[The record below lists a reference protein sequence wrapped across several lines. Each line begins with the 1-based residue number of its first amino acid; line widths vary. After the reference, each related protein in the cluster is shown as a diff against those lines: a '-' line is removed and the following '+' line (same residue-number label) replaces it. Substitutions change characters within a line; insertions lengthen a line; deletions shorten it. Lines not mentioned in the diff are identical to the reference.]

1 MHPTIFTGD
10 RINLCLGF
18 FKGRKEVREGR
29 KRRREEGGGGQ
40 GRKAGRKGGRNI
52 DNCSIC
58 LIVGQ

>member
-29 KRRREEGGGGQ
+29 KRRREEGGGGKEE
-40 GRKAGRKGGRNI
+40 RLGGREE
-52 DNCSIC
+52 
-58 LIVGQ
+58 GT